1 MMTEFERQQLRKLI
15 EDNLCGALD
24 HLSEDRK
31 NQEITRLSNAFIRNG
46 LTSRTVICRVRTKDI
61 HKGRGLGGPLA
72 KIVVTNIQGPYDKQ
86 KERANR
92 LAEID
97 KQIMR
102 LINEKVHILAEEA
115 IEAERKERGM

>member
-1 MMTEFERQQLRKLI
+1 MTEFEQQQLQKLI

-24 HLSEDRK
+24 HLSEDSK
-31 NQEITRLSNAFIRNG
+31 NKVIKRLLNAFIRNG
-46 LTSRTVICRVRTKDI
+46 LTSRSVISRYRTVDI
-61 HKGRGLGGPLA
+61 HKKRGLGGPLA
-72 KIVVTNIQGPYDKQ
+72 RTVVANIKGPYDKQ

-102 LINEKVHILAEEA
+102 LMDEKVHILAEEA